1 MLTNAQKYLN
11 DAKQQQ
17 QEAEKLLMQA
27 LSTAADEQKLEI
39 VKDGAFDDGQ
49 SVKIQKCEQVFHG
62 K

>member
-27 LSTAADEQKLEI
+27 LSTAVDEQKLEI
-39 VKDGAFDDGQ
+39 VKDDASDDGQ
-49 SVKIQKCEQVFHG
+49 SVKIQKCEQVLHG

>member
-17 QEAEKLLMQA
+17 QEAEKLLMQT

-39 VKDGAFDDGQ
+39 VKDDASDDGQ
-49 SVKIQKCEQVFHG
+49 SVKIQKCEQVLHG

>member
-27 LSTAADEQKLEI
+27 LSMAADEQKLEI
-39 VKDGAFDDGQ
+39 VKDDASDDGQ
-49 SVKIQKCEQVFHG
+49 SVKIQKCEQVLHG